1 MNSARPQRPTTPGL
15 VPTLNNT
22 GFMSEHIDAC
32 SQAFVDFAATCAN
45 EVLDMGC
52 AYGVASLAALAKGAR
67 VMACDIEPRHLDIVR
82 DKAGAHA
89 HRLRTQ
95 PAALP
100 HADFPNN
107 SFNAILCSR
116 VVHFLRGPDIETSVR
131 KFHDWL
137 TPGGKLFLITDTP
150 YSGYWKA
157 HAPIYEEKK
166 RAGDPWPGLIE
177 DTSVYLPGTSTRSA
191 GLLNP
196 CDPDILSR
204 VCRDAGFTI
213 EEAFFVGRRSTD
225 ADPPRPRGTD
235 HAAVTAVKG

>member
-1 MNSARPQRPTTPGL
+1 MTAARPQRPATPGL

-32 SQAFVDFAATCAN
+32 SHAFVDFAGTCKG

-52 AYGVASLAALAKGAR
+52 AYGVATLQALAKGAH
-67 VMACDIEPRHLDIVR
+67 VMACDIEPRHLDIVQ
-82 DKAGAHA
+82 DKAGDHRN
-89 HRLRTQ
+89 RLRTQ

-100 HADFPNN
+100 DIDFAAG
-107 SFNAILCSR
+107 SFDAILCSR

-137 TPGGKLFLITDTP
+137 RPGGQLFLITDTP

-166 RAGDPWPGLIE
+166 RVGDPWPGLIT
-177 DTSVYLPGTSTRSA
+177 DTSVYLPGASTRSA

-196 CDPDILSR
+196 CDPEILSR
-204 VCRDAGFTI
+204 VCRAAGLVV
-213 EEAFFVGRRSTD
+213 EEAFFVGRRSAATD
-225 ADPPRPRGTD
+225 PARPEGRD
-235 HAAVTAVKG
+235 HAAVIARRA

>member
-1 MNSARPQRPTTPGL
+1 MTAARAQRPATPGL

-32 SQAFVDFAATCAN
+32 SQAFVDFAANCSG

-52 AYGVASLAALAKGAR
+52 AYGVATLQALAKGAR
-67 VMACDIEPRHLDIVR
+67 VMACDIEPRHLDIVQ
-82 DKAGAHA
+82 DKAGECRN
-89 HRLRTQ
+89 RLRTQ
-95 PAALP
+95 QAALP
-100 HADFPNN
+100 NGDFAAG
-107 SFNAILCSR
+107 SFDAILCSR

-137 TPGGKLFLITDTP
+137 APGGKLFLITDTP

-166 RAGDPWPGLIE
+166 RAGDPWPGLIV
-177 DTSVYLPGTSTRSA
+177 DTSVYLPGASTRSA

-204 VCRDAGFTI
+204 VCREAGFAVDD
-213 EEAFFVGRRSTD
+213 AFFVGRRSTA
-225 ADPPRPRGTD
+225 ADPPRPSGTD
-235 HAAVTAVKG
+235 HAAVIAHKD